1 MTKYLTA
8 IISCLWAS
16 GATAQ
21 SCMEIKFAPGASSG
35 EIAAYVIENE
45 PKCFIFGT
53 GAGQTA
59 RLQLFGSN
67 NACFTIKDVIDC
79 QDDYSFRTQR
89 RNYEVGVFQLFP
101 KRSYEEVTLRLT
113 IR

>member
-1 MTKYLTA
+1 M
-8 IISCLWAS
+8 SCCRGNGCRWPTRPAVKPHKPRY
-16 GATAQ
+16 Q
-21 SCMEIKFAPGASSG
+21 SLGYSSG
-35 EIAAYVIENE
+35 EIAAYVIEYE

-67 NACFTIKDVIDC
+67 NACFTFKDVIDC

-101 KRSYEEVTLRLT
+101 RRSYEEVTLRLT